1 MQRAFTVA
9 LLAVTFGVGIA
20 GADEVKKDVAKGAK
34 ATKREVA
41 DDVHGAFHSAEGV
54 VKSVSP
60 AGFVLTDEHGKDLA
74 LEVDSATVVY
84 AGGASHKM
92 NKLRADGK
100 PAQVTEFVSSGQHVS
115 VRYSKPE
122 DRMVAKDIRVKP

>member
-1 MQRAFTVA
+1 MLRVFTFA
-9 LLAVTFGVGIA
+9 LLAMAFGVGSA

-34 ATKREVA
+34 ATKREVT

-60 AGFVLTDEHGKDLA
+60 AGFVLADESGKDLA
-74 LEVDSATVVY
+74 FEVDSATVVY

-100 PAQVTEFVSSGQHVS
+100 PAQITEFLSSSQHVS

-122 DRMVAKDIRVKP
+122 DRLVAKDVRVKP

>member
-1 MQRAFTVA
+1 MLRVLAFS
-9 LLAVTFGVGIA
+9 LLAVAFGVGSA
-20 GADEVKKDVAKGAK
+20 GADDVKKDVAKGTK
-34 ATKREVA
+34 ATKREVQ

-54 VKSVSP
+54 VKTVSP
-60 AGFVLTDEHGKDLA
+60 AGFVLTDESGKELA
-74 LEVDSATVVY
+74 FEVDSSTVVY

-100 PAQVTEFVSSGQHVS
+100 PVQITEFVSSSQHVN